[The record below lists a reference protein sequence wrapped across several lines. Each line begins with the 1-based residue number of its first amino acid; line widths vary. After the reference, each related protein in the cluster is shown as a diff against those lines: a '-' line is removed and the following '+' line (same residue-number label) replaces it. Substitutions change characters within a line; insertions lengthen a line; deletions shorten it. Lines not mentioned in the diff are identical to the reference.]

1 MSTKTIAD
9 GLARKHGTRDPFTIA
24 NEMGFIVVFAP
35 LVDMRGFQQM
45 AKRRRLIYINDEL
58 DEQQQRLVCAH
69 ELAHHLLH
77 RGMNRIFMDQNT
89 YMVTQRFETEANRF
103 AVDLIYSDEE
113 LQPYLFRSYERAAAY
128 MGVSNALAEY
138 RMGEVV
144 PEHPADEWA

>member
-9 GLARKHGTRDPFTIA
+9 GLARNHGTRDPFTIA
-24 NEMGFIVVFAP
+24 NELGFIVVFAP
-35 LVDMRGFQQM
+35 LVDMRGFQQS

-113 LQPYLFRSYERAAAY
+113 LQPYLSRSYDCAAAY
-128 MGVSNALAEY
+128 MGVSKALAEY
-138 RMGEVV
+138 RMGEVM